1 MNELGE
7 VPKKRKGLQ
16 GDSKWLKALKEQ
28 LKEIKKEIKKE
39 EEKQKKIKA
48 AKEEIIKE
56 IESLGGKPKIDASDI
71 DNDKEIID
79 LKKQLNDLKDKIEKD
94 KAEAV
99 EKIEKDKAEAVE
111 KEKREAAIIR
121 TKKEIYFLGGTPI
134 SEFEVESED
143 AYIKAL
149 KKQIEELKIQKE
161 KEIAQSIPEWYLNP
175 PRSTDGLIYVVGDS
189 VSDQIHLAKTI
200 ARNRALNALGQTV
213 STELSSKSKETIRQA
228 GMGEDQVSKTEIN
241 LISSVVSDEVKVS
254 GFEVIKTEIIT
265 LDNGGYKGFILIEFP
280 VAKAYKTY
288 MEKIEESPGL
298 RGKLTKIKDTDVYKE
313 LEKAV
318 AQYSG
323 S

>member
-1 MNELGE
+1 MGE
-7 VPKKRKGLQ
+7 
-16 GDSKWLKALKEQ
+16 
-28 LKEIKKEIKKE
+28 
-39 EEKQKKIKA
+39 
-48 AKEEIIKE
+48 
-56 IESLGGKPKIDASDI
+56 
-71 DNDKEIID
+71 
-79 LKKQLNDLKDKIEKD
+79 
-94 KAEAV
+94 
-99 EKIEKDKAEAVE
+99 
-111 KEKREAAIIR
+111 
-121 TKKEIYFLGGTPI
+121 TPI

-143 AYIKAL
+143 AYIEAL
-149 KKQIEELKIQKE
+149 KKQIEELKIQKEAEE

-200 ARNRALNALGQTV
+200 ARSRALNALGQTV

-288 MEKIEESPGL
+288 IEKIEESP
-298 RGKLTKIKDTDVYKE
+298 KLKGRLTLIQNTDAYKD
-313 LEKAV
+313 LQKAV
-318 AQYSG
+318 NEFAG
-323 S
+323 